1 MEAGTGLGEMTKP
14 LARSF
19 ISKPKTSGEARAHTH
34 TWRPVQRPHALF
46 KLSTLAFGFET
57 KQPFL
62 VFVCITRLLMFKNE
76 I

>member
-34 TWRPVQRPHALF
+34 TQTCTE
-46 KLSTLAFGFET
+46 LSPEATCTF
-57 KQPFL
+57 
-62 VFVCITRLLMFKNE
+62 
-76 I
+76 